1 MDTAPNFIL
10 TPLAPLAPELLLI
23 CLGLLLVVVDL
34 FLGEKRHILPW
45 LAALGTLTGLFLLG
59 NGSGHFSDG
68 LFGGMYILDAYS
80 LFFKVICLIGVLFTV
95 MLSVRYL
102 DTEKMHQGEYYSL
115 LVFAAVGMMVMV
127 SAADMI
133 VLYLGLELMA
143 LSVYCLVG
151 LLKSDSRSNE
161 AALKYFLMGAFS
173 SGILLYGISLIYGM
187 TGTTDLQLISQR
199 LTELN
204 LADNTLLF
212 IALGMVLIAFSFKVA
227 AAPFHMW
234 APDAYEG
241 APTPITAFMSVGP
254 KAASF
259 AVLGRILLSGFPELH
274 VHWGP
279 LIAGIALLTMAT
291 GNILAI
297 SQTNIKRMLA
307 YSSIAHAG
315 FALLGI
321 LATSNEGVSA
331 IMNYML
337 IYAFMNMG
345 AFAIIIMLN
354 NRERRGEQLKD
365 YRGLAQTNPVAAA
378 LMLIFMFSLTGIPP
392 TAGFIGKFYLFLAAM
407 NAGYTG
413 TVIAAVIL
421 SAVSAYYYLR
431 VVRYMYMYDSEKGEA
446 VAMSPSLTAALIF
459 AVIGVIG
466 LGVAPGWV
474 LEMASQSLPALA
486 Q

>member
-1 MDTAPNFIL
+1 MAIATNFVFPPL
-10 TPLAPLAPELLLI
+10 TPLAPELLLI
-23 CLGLLLVVVDL
+23 CLGLLLIVVDL
-34 FLGEKRHILPW
+34 FLREKHLILPW
-45 LAALGTLTGLFLLG
+45 LTALGTLTVLFLLG
-59 NGSGHFSDG
+59 TSSGHFTEV

-80 LFFKVICLIGVLFTV
+80 LFFKVVCLIGVLFTV

-102 DTEKMHQGEYYSL
+102 HINKIHAGEYYSL
-115 LVFAAVGMMVMV
+115 LIFAAVGMMVMV

-151 LLKSDSRSNE
+151 LLKNDSRSNE
-161 AALKYFLMGAFS
+161 AALKYFLMGAFA

-187 TGTTDLQLISQR
+187 TGTTNLQLIAQR

-204 LADNTLLF
+204 IADNTLLLM
-212 IALGMVLIAFSFKVA
+212 ALGLVLIAFCFKVA

-259 AVLGRILLSGFPELH
+259 AVLGRILLTSFPELH

-279 LIAGIALLTMAT
+279 IIAGIALLTMAT

-297 SQTNIKRMLA
+297 SQTSIKRMLA
-307 YSSIAHAG
+307 YSSIAHVG
-315 FALLGI
+315 YALLGI
-321 LATSNEGVSA
+321 LAGNNEGVSA

-345 AFAIIIMLN
+345 AFAIIIMLSN
-354 NRERRGEQLKD
+354 KERRGEQLKD

-378 LMLIFMFSLTGIPP
+378 LMLVFMFSLTGIPP
-392 TAGFIGKFYLFLAAM
+392 TAGFIGKFYLLMAAM

-431 VVRYMYMYDSEKGEA
+431 VVCYMYMYDPEEGP
-446 VAMSPSLTAALIF
+446 VVTMSPGLTTALMI

-466 LGVAPGWV
+466 LGVAPGWL
-474 LEMASQSLPALA
+474 LEMAGHSLLNLGH
-486 Q
+486 